1 MIAGIPCV
9 EASRGGRTR
18 TCNPRFWRPPEG
30 GPCGRLRLSQAVQ
43 GHARSAEVTSL
54 GQRFGQQPRTIR
66 SWPRRRYRRRASRSG
81 RDTPPDWWHH
91 TIAISWVRGAGSV
104 GNASPRAYPGAYL
117 EIVEDG
123 RSRTA
128 STVAH
133 SWVGR
138 LPFGGRLDTA
148 TFGRPQQPFR
158 GFGHDPEPTIPV
170 PDGSAAVMGR
180 SSTRPSPVRARAAI
194 AVNGVQLTARPPRAT
209 CPIRGNLRCAAQV
222 STLSSIYRGRA
233 SECWA
238 PACGGGKGRTPFRGS
253 VQLADWP
260 KHPFRAAPWSCGS
273 IVVRVGGGGV
283 TGGRG

>member
-1 MIAGIPCV
+1 LKPAGAAGLEP
-9 EASRGGRTR
+9 ATPGFGDH
-18 TCNPRFWRPPEG
+18 PRAAHAAAFGFPKPFRVML
-30 GPCGRLRLSQAVQ
+30 GRLRSPHSGNDSGNSRV
-43 GHARSAEVTSL
+43 
-54 GQRFGQQPRTIR
+54 
-66 SWPRRRYRRRASRSG
+66 RSG
-81 RDTPPDWWHH
+81 RG
-91 TIAISWVRGAGSV
+91 RGADIEEEHRD
-104 GNASPRAYPGAYL
+104 RAGTRL
-117 EIVEDG
+117 LTG
-123 RSRTA
+123 GTTRSRSRGSGVPGVSAMLHPVPTPVPTWKLSKTA
-128 STVAH
+128 VVAPRRQWH
-133 SWVGR
+133 TPGWGR